1 MNNKFLKSIV
11 AGIIATIAMT
21 VLMVISG
28 KLGMPKMEPPHM
40 LATTL
45 GAPVVVGWMMHFMI
59 GVSFALIYTYV
70 ISGWFEK
77 INSVV
82 LKGVVFGVIA
92 AVMAKVSMTIMGKM
106 FDTMPA
112 PSGNMALVLMG
123 LVMGHILFGI
133 VVVWFIHRK

>member
-1 MNNKFLKSIV
+1 
-11 AGIIATIAMT
+11 
-21 VLMVISG
+21 
-28 KLGMPKMEPPHM
+28 
-40 LATTL
+40 
-45 GAPVVVGWMMHFMI
+45 MMHFMI

-112 PSGNMALVLMG
+112 LLVTWL
-123 LVMGHILFGI
+123 
-133 VVVWFIHRK
+133 

>member
-45 GAPVVVGWMMHFMI
+45 GAPVVLDG
-59 GVSFALIYTYV
+59 
-70 ISGWFEK
+70 
-77 INSVV
+77 
-82 LKGVVFGVIA
+82 
-92 AVMAKVSMTIMGKM
+92 
-106 FDTMPA
+106 
-112 PSGNMALVLMG
+112 
-123 LVMGHILFGI
+123 
-133 VVVWFIHRK
+133 